1 MINTLG
7 LEFCDEGFLAAA
19 RVGEQERLVPLE
31 TDGPSS
37 PGFIYF
43 NGSDYLAGREAEN
56 LSRIHPRIVT
66 DTCWDQLSLRPSII
80 SAGGKNPLFSELAFH
95 HLKHLWSRLNG
106 SGLPAEKVVFALPG
120 HYIAIEDD
128 EEELEIGLILSMARD
143 LKIPLAGIVDM
154 ACASIIPHLPSID
167 TRPFTALHLDIHQYT
182 IVVTV
187 IRVGEVIE
195 RQHIVRFSD
204 LGYAHI
210 INELMPKLAN
220 RFLSQ
225 TAFDVTH
232 DGKTEQAFYNQIRRL
247 IDELRY
253 APECSLELGGLK
265 RPRQI
270 VVTLDSL
277 ARDLDTVNDSIVQVV
292 SKASSIVGDGP
303 CSLYLTDRASRV
315 PGLSNKLKGGR
326 DFNLIHLDIASAAK
340 GCATFAVDT
349 PLVESLDQT
358 PVLTQIPID
367 ESVFDTPVSNPEEN
381 ALPADAAVDSK
392 ESRPK
397 AHPLPTHIVYE
408 GISVPL
414 SGDHFIIGTE
424 IDNDQNG
431 LRINSDNK
439 AIAKQHCHIYFT
451 REGLKIETEYA
462 DTTRL
467 NKQPVANT
475 QYLATGDS
483 ITLGN
488 KEPLVE
494 LLLIHNPS

>member
-31 TDGPSS
+31 VDGPSS
-37 PGFIYF
+37 PGFVYF

-66 DTCWDQLSLRPSII
+66 DTCWDQLSLRSSII
-80 SAGGKNPLFSELAFH
+80 STGGKNPLFSELAFH

-154 ACASIIPHLPSID
+154 ASASIIPYLPSID
-167 TRPFTALHLDIHQYT
+167 ARPFTALHLDIHQYN

-187 IRVGEVIE
+187 ISVSEEIE
-195 RQHIVRFSD
+195 RKHIVRFSE

-210 INELMPKLAN
+210 LSELMPKLAN

-265 RPRQI
+265 RPRQM
-270 VVTLDSL
+270 VVTHDSL

-292 SKASSIVGDGP
+292 SKASSFVGDGP
-303 CSLYLTDRASRV
+303 WSLFLSDRASRV
-315 PGLSNKLKGGR
+315 PGLSNKLEGWK
-326 DFNLIHLDIASAAK
+326 DCQIIHLDIASAAK
-340 GCATFAVDT
+340 GCATFAVDA
-349 PLVESLDQT
+349 PRVESLDQT
-358 PVLTQIPID
+358 PVITQIPID
-367 ESVFDTPVSNPEEN
+367 ESVFVTPNSKREGN
-381 ALPADAAVDSK
+381 ALPADVASDSK

-397 AHPLPTHIVYE
+397 AQPNPTHIVFE
-408 GISVPL
+408 GISIPL
-414 SGDHFIIGTE
+414 VGDHFIIGTE
-424 IDNDQNG
+424 IDNDQSG
-431 LRINSDNK
+431 LRISSDNK

-451 REGLKIETEYA
+451 REGLKFETEYT

-467 NKQPVANT
+467 NKLPVANT

-488 KEPLVE
+488 KEQLVE

>member
-37 PGFIYF
+37 PGFVYF

-80 SAGGKNPLFSELAFH
+80 SARGKNPLFSELAFH
-95 HLKHLWSRLNG
+95 HLKHLWSRLNER
-106 SGLPAEKVVFALPG
+106 GLPAEKVVLALPG

-187 IRVGEVIE
+187 IRVSEVIE

-265 RPRQI
+265 RPRQM
-270 VVTLDSL
+270 VVTLDSI

-292 SKASSIVGDGP
+292 SKASSIVGDGY

-315 PGLSNKLKGGR
+315 PGLSNKLKGWK
-326 DFNLIHLDIASAAK
+326 DCHLIHLDIASAAK

-367 ESVFDTPVSNPEEN
+367 ESVFVTPAPKPEEN
-381 ALPADAAVDSK
+381 ALPVDATVDLK
-392 ESRPK
+392 EPHPK
-397 AHPLPTHIVYE
+397 GPPRPTHIVYE

-414 SGDHFIIGTE
+414 EGDHFIIGTE
-424 IDNDQNG
+424 IDNGQNG
-431 LRINSDNK
+431 LRINLDNK
-439 AIAKQHCHIYFT
+439 AIEKQHCHIYFT
-451 REGLKIETEYA
+451 HEGLKIETEYA
-462 DTTRL
+462 DTTHL
-467 NKQPVANT
+467 NKQPIANT

-488 KEPLVE
+488 KEQLVE

>member
-37 PGFIYF
+37 PGFVYF

-80 SAGGKNPLFSELAFH
+80 STRGKNPLFSELAFH

-106 SGLPAEKVVFALPG
+106 VVSQLKKLFWLCRV
-120 HYIAIEDD
+120 ITSRLRTTRKN
-128 EEELEIGLILSMARD
+128 LEIGLILSMARD
-143 LKIPLAGIVDM
+143 LKIPLAGIIDM

-187 IRVGEVIE
+187 IRVSEVIE
-195 RQHIVRFSD
+195 RQHIIRFSD

-265 RPRQI
+265 RPRQM
-270 VVTLDSL
+270 VVTLDSH
-277 ARDLDTVNDSIVQVV
+277 R
-292 SKASSIVGDGP
+292 K
-303 CSLYLTDRASRV
+303 RSRY
-315 PGLSNKLKGGR
+315 S
-326 DFNLIHLDIASAAK
+326 
-340 GCATFAVDT
+340 
-349 PLVESLDQT
+349 
-358 PVLTQIPID
+358 
-367 ESVFDTPVSNPEEN
+367 
-381 ALPADAAVDSK
+381 
-392 ESRPK
+392 
-397 AHPLPTHIVYE
+397 
-408 GISVPL
+408 
-414 SGDHFIIGTE
+414 
-424 IDNDQNG
+424 
-431 LRINSDNK
+431 
-439 AIAKQHCHIYFT
+439 
-451 REGLKIETEYA
+451 
-462 DTTRL
+462 
-467 NKQPVANT
+467 
-475 QYLATGDS
+475 
-483 ITLGN
+483 
-488 KEPLVE
+488 
-494 LLLIHNPS
+494 